1 MLSPAAAAGSV
12 RRLTRR
18 RGNGTGRR
26 LDECALLFAEANTLC
41 SNTPPHLNTGVLML
55 QSVGEVFKVSM
66 RVCVGARYV
75 ERKKK
80 EMTGAS
86 VSFQSISLLFTS
98 AVTLLDGQEV
108 KVG

>member
-1 MLSPAAAAGSV
+1 MLSPAAAGSV

-18 RGNGTGRR
+18 RGNGTGWR
-26 LDECALLFAEANTLC
+26 LDECALLFAKANTLC
-41 SNTPPHLNTGVLML
+41 SNSPSPYPPNTGVRML

-80 EMTGAS
+80 
-86 VSFQSISLLFTS
+86 
-98 AVTLLDGQEV
+98 
-108 KVG
+108 K

>member
-1 MLSPAAAAGSV
+1 MLSPAAAGSV

-26 LDECALLFAEANTLC
+26 LDECALLFAKANTLC

-86 VSFQSISLLFTS
+86 VTLVSNQSHCCLRPLSRCWM
-98 AVTLLDGQEV
+98 A
-108 KVG
+108 KR